1 MLLLHNGTVA
11 REYGGDTVE
20 GHEAGD
26 DCADEIRGEGT
37 GRGGLGGW
45 KPQRRD
51 GALRMEAA
59 GKGGDEGT
67 LLRVAAEDSSDYV

>member
-26 DCADEIRGEGT
+26 DCADEIRREGT
-37 GRGGLGGW
+37 GRGDFEDGS
-45 KPQRRD
+45 RRD
-51 GALRMEAA
+51 GTRGALRMEAA
-59 GKGGDEGT
+59 GTGRGIADEIRREGT
-67 LLRVAAEDSSDYV
+67 GRGGL